1 MYSKEIADSIK
12 NFMSKRINKD
22 CYHFNNENGVFS
34 YNFIPDCKIK
44 SVYCMAF
51 VEEALFHVIS
61 VLDLKIEDE
70 NIETTLNYL
79 DEINEHLDYTKFAFN
94 SEKKEI
100 YCKCCAGCKD
110 ITLTDEIISRS
121 LHEGVHLVK
130 IFGDFLCDIA
140 EGKEINLE
148 AFQKII
154 ANDIPKRNTDTIY
167 KIM

>member
-1 MYSKEIADSIK
+1 MYSKEIADSIEI
-12 NFMSKRINKD
+12 FMSKRINKD
-22 CYHFNNENGVFS
+22 CYHFNNEKGVFS

-44 SVYCMAF
+44 SVYCMVF
-51 VEEALFHVIS
+51 VEETLFRVIS

-70 NIETTLNYL
+70 NVETMLNYIN
-79 DEINEHLDYTKFAFN
+79 EINEHLDYTKFAVN

-100 YCKCCAGCKD
+100 YCKCCADCKD

-121 LHEGVHLVK
+121 LHKGVHLVK

-140 EGKEINLE
+140 EGIEIDQE
-148 AFQKII
+148 AFQMLI
-154 ANDIPKRNTDTIY
+154 ANDIPNRDAENY

>member
-12 NFMSKRINKD
+12 SFMSKRINKD
-22 CYHFNNENGVFS
+22 CYHFNNEKGVFS

-44 SVYCMAF
+44 SVYCMVF
-51 VEEALFHVIS
+51 VEETLFHVIS

-70 NIETTLNYL
+70 NVETMLNY
-79 DEINEHLDYTKFAFN
+79 INEHLDYTKFAFN

-100 YCKCCAGCKD
+100 CCKCYVDCKD

-121 LHEGVHLVK
+121 LHEGVYLVK

-140 EGKEINLE
+140 EGIEIDQE
-148 AFQKII
+148 AFQMLI
-154 ANDIPKRNTDTIY
+154 ANDIPNRDTDEKY
-167 KIM
+167 NIM

>member
-1 MYSKEIADSIK
+1 MYSKEIADSIE
-12 NFMSKRINKD
+12 NFISKRINKD
-22 CYHFNNENGVFS
+22 CYHFNNEKGVFS
-34 YNFIPDCKIK
+34 YNFIPDCKIN
-44 SVYCMAF
+44 SVYCMVF

-94 SEKKEI
+94 LEKKEI
-100 YCKCCAGCKD
+100 YCKCCADCKD